1 MSPYYPAHFTD
12 EVGEGKQAFIEH
24 LLWASYFHLSYL
36 LIDKASEAV
45 GKEIDPLLPIK
56 KQVQRNNIPALRIRK
71 LRPLGGGS
79 NAQDLTS
86 KCEALI
92 WV

>member
-1 MSPYYPAHFTD
+1 MGQLLSPKLF
-12 EVGEGKQAFIEH
+12 F
-24 LLWASYFHLSYL
+24 LL
-36 LIDKASEAV
+36 DKASEAV
-45 GKEIDPLLPIK
+45 GKEIGPLLPIK
-56 KQVQRNNIPALRIRK
+56 KQVQSNNTPTLRIRK

>member
-1 MSPYYPAHFTD
+1 MKLAKANRHLWNTYYGPATFR
-12 EVGEGKQAFIEH
+12 
-24 LLWASYFHLSYL
+24 LSYL
-36 LIDKASEAV
+36 LVDKASEAV
-45 GKEIDPLLPIK
+45 GKETDPLLPIK
-56 KQVQRNNIPALRIRK
+56 KQVQRYNAPTLRIRK